1 MQHCHALRVQA
12 ENVPCVVALSP
23 CSHLSCSWDEN
34 FYPKTIPSLSL
45 SLYPTLSPTF
55 PPLSSH
61 PLFSCLSISLCSR
74 AHRWRHK
81 QRRAGAARG
90 STRVLRQTQVHACMY
105 VYIYIYIYHIM
116 CILYVY
122 IMYIYIYTYMYV
134 CMYYIWCV
142 CVYIYIYIY
151 IHVYTHYSRACT
163 SGSVHCAR
171 RDTQVSMCT
180 LVRAR
185 LRVDTSVHAHE
196 ICHMISSASTSI
208 ICVVEL
214 CVVIH
219 CFVMYCSSMSGLIA
233 VTHVVLIKCILS

>member
-1 MQHCHALRVQA
+1 
-12 ENVPCVVALSP
+12 
-23 CSHLSCSWDEN
+23 
-34 FYPKTIPSLSL
+34 
-45 SLYPTLSPTF
+45 
-55 PPLSSH
+55 
-61 PLFSCLSISLCSR
+61 
-74 AHRWRHK
+74 
-81 QRRAGAARG
+81 
-90 STRVLRQTQVHACMY
+90 MY

-122 IMYIYIYTYMYV
+122 IIYIYIYIHIHTCMYV
-134 CMYYIWCV
+134 CITYDV
-142 CVYIYIYIY
+142 CVYIDIYIYIY